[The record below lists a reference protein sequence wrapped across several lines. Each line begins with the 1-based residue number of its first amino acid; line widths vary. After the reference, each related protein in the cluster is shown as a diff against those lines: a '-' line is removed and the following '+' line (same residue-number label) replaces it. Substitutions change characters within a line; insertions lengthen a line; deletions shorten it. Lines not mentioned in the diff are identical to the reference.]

1 MSQISLKQVGNQ
13 IVADNANWSFG
24 GEVAVSFDAHVEK
37 SVPLYHEGHQLAARI
52 ADFFLSNGSLCYDL
66 GCSTGQ
72 LLSTLAAR
80 NIRKDVR
87 FIGIDDQPG
96 MVTRARERCKEFPA
110 VTVERT
116 DLVQMDLDR
125 ADLIV
130 AYYTVQFIRPKW
142 RQELINRIYNGLH
155 WGGAFI
161 MFEKVRA
168 PDARFQDMM
177 STIYHDFKLEQG
189 FTPDEVMAKAGS
201 LKGVLEP
208 FSVQGNLGMLQR
220 AGFVDIMS
228 VFKYVCWEGFLAI
241 K

>member
-1 MSQISLKQVGNQ
+1 MSLRQVGNH
-13 IVADNANWSFG
+13 IVADNANWTFG
-24 GEVAVSFDAHVEK
+24 GEVPDSFDAHVEK
-37 SVPLYHEGHQLAARI
+37 SVPFYHEGHQLVTRI
-52 ADFFLSNGSLCYDL
+52 ADFFLPSRSLCYDL

-72 LLSTLAAR
+72 LLHTLATR

-87 FIGIDDQPG
+87 FVGIDEQAG
-96 MVTRARERCKEFPA
+96 MLARARERCQEFPS
-110 VTVERT
+110 VTFQQA
-116 DLVQMDLDR
+116 DLVDADLDR

-130 AYYTVQFIRPKW
+130 SYYTIQFIRPKW
-142 RQELINRIYNGLH
+142 RQEVINRIYNALH
-155 WGGAFI
+155 WGGGFLL
-161 MFEKVRA
+161 FEKVRA

-177 STIYHDFKLEQG
+177 SAIYHDFKLEQG

-208 FSVQGNLGMLQR
+208 FSMQGNLSMLQR
-220 AGFVDIMS
+220 AGFVDITS